1 MDTDPSGRDERRR
14 PGELEAA
21 IVTALREAGRSLT
34 PGQVRDLLAPD
45 GGLSY
50 SAVVTTLNRLHKKQ
64 AVTRRRE
71 GRSFRYG
78 ALVDAADLVA
88 QRMSALLSAEADRAG
103 VLRRFVNDLGAEDE
117 DLLRRLLADEP
128 D

>member
-1 MDTDPSGRDERRR
+1 MDSRDERRK

-34 PGQVRDLLAPD
+34 PGQVRELIAPE

-88 QRMSALLSAEADRAG
+88 QRMSALLSAESDRAG
-103 VLRRFVNDLGAEDE
+103 VLRRFVSDLGAEDE
-117 DLLRRLLADEP
+117 DLLRRLLADDPE